1 MTTPLL
7 MLPWDRPNPF
17 TLDILVEASHMDRL
31 GHANN
36 THYVQWMQTISWQHV
51 EHIGMGWELQEKEG
65 RAMAII
71 RTEID
76 YMASA
81 YTDDHLIM
89 GTWIT
94 ASDDKLQSSRQFQLI
109 RQADQKTLLR
119 ATCRYACID
128 IRKGKPARMPA
139 SFIKAHRDAIRLHE
153 PHI

>member
-1 MTTPLL
+1 MTNSVLA
-7 MLPWDRPNPF
+7 LPWDRPHPF

-31 GHANN
+31 GHTNN

-51 EHIGMGWELQEKEG
+51 EQIGMGWELQEKEG

-76 YMASA
+76 YIASA
-81 YTDDHLIM
+81 YSGDRLIL

-94 ASDDKLQSSRQFQLI
+94 ESDERLQSARQFQLI
-109 RQADQKTLLR
+109 RKDDQKTLMR

-128 IRKGKPARMPA
+128 IRKGKPARMPPA
-139 SFIKAHRDAIRLHE
+139 FVQAHQHAISLHRDAH
-153 PHI
+153 